1 MSGYAMLPTSSHE
14 GSSAYAPSPS
24 SSHRPSSP
32 SSPSAL
38 TRARTALH
46 ARLSNSPLSS
56 ALDSLKP
63 RTVRL
68 GAYALAALVLV
79 SLAGLSLRSGTSGAA
94 GGGLRLESPL
104 AGESARSQWG
114 SYSSWADGWL
124 GGSRAGT
131 GGGGGAGGR
140 SRAQNERLLDP
151 PLELDAK
158 SGLLM
163 PPEVYPAA
171 LNPFKRA
178 NAAFVALVRNNERE
192 AMRNSMRH
200 LESRFNRRYN
210 YPWVF
215 LNDEPF
221 DDEFKKGVRSMT
233 RSEVQFEVIAKE
245 HWSYPSFINQTHA
258 AEERQ
263 KMVDEHVIYG
273 GSESYRHMCRFN
285 SMFFFQQPILENFD
299 WYWRVEP
306 GVEYWCD
313 IDYDPFVFMEANNKV
328 YGFVIA
334 LYEYRRTVET
344 LWDVTKEFARLHPEH
359 IADNNAIRFLVDEPG
374 KGLQDGEWNNCHFWS
389 NFEIG
394 SLKFWRS
401 KPYMDYVKFLD
412 EKGGFFYERWG
423 DAPVHSFAAA
433 LFVPQEQIHNFYDI
447 SYRHNPYSTCPQ
459 NRKLF
464 HDNGKCEC
472 YPENSFDLDGYSCMR
487 QWWRSAGK
495 PAYYE

>member
-1 MSGYAMLPTSSHE
+1 MPAYTPLPTSAHD
-14 GSSAYAPSPS
+14 GPSAYAP
-24 SSHRPSSP
+24 SHRPSSP
-32 SSPSAL
+32 PLAPL
-38 TRARTALH
+38 ARLRAALH
-46 ARLSNSPLSS
+46 ARLSSSRLST
-56 ALDSLKP
+56 ALDALKP
-63 RTVRL
+63 RTLRL
-68 GAYALAALVLV
+68 AAYSLAALVVVAL
-79 SLAGLSLRSGTSGAA
+79 LGLSLGAAPAVGSRTASALVGAGARGRWGDYASWVGTWPLPTGSRVVDAPSGAGA
-94 GGGLRLESPL
+94 
-104 AGESARSQWG
+104 W
-114 SYSSWADGWL
+114 
-124 GGSRAGT
+124 RALPE
-131 GGGGGAGGR
+131 
-140 SRAQNERLLDP
+140 NEGLLDP
-151 PLELDAK
+151 PLVRDDK

-192 AMRNSMRH
+192 DMRNSMRH
-200 LESRFNRRYN
+200 LEARFNRRYG

-221 DDEFKKGVRSMT
+221 DEDFKKGVRSMT
-233 RSEVQFEVIAKE
+233 RSEVFFAQIPKA
-245 HWSYPSFINQTHA
+245 HWSYPNWVNQTHA

-263 KMVDEHVIYG
+263 KMVDENVIYG

-285 SMFFFQQPILENFD
+285 SGFFFQQPILDSFD

-344 LWDVTKEFARLHPEH
+344 LWDATREFARLHPEH
-359 IADNNAIRFLVDEPG
+359 IADNNAIRFLVDDNK
-374 KGLQDGEWNNCHFWS
+374 KGLQDGDWNNCHFWS

-401 KPYMDYVKFLD
+401 KAYMDYFEFLD

-423 DAPVHSFAAA
+423 DAPVHSLAAA
-433 LFVPQEQIHNFYDI
+433 LFVPQEQIHNFWDI

-472 YPENSFDLDGYSCMR
+472 YPENSFDEDGYS
-487 QWWRSAGK
+487 QWWRTAGK
-495 PAYYE
+495 PAYYQ